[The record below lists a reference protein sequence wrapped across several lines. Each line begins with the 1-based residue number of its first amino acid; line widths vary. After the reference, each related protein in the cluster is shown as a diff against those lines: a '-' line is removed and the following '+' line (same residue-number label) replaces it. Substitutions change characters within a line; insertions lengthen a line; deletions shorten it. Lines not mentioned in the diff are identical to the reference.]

1 MIKRI
6 VAVMSALA
14 LAVGLLPT
22 VLADEVTSTK
32 PEITVVAK
40 RITGE
45 DNYMEISLEVNGD
58 YEDYSSVGAVLQ
70 YDPSLIVPTTWDDE
84 AASRFG
90 VHHQIAIFLKGPYG
104 QAFHIDPSHLYR
116 SLLSSKPPA

>member
-45 DNYMEISLEVNGD
+45 DNYM
-58 YEDYSSVGAVLQ
+58 
-70 YDPSLIVPTTWDDE
+70 
-84 AASRFG
+84 
-90 VHHQIAIFLKGPYG
+90 
-104 QAFHIDPSHLYR
+104 
-116 SLLSSKPPA
+116 

>member
-84 AASRFG
+84 ATAVDMSESTTWATRRALPTLGKDTWFRRRICRNG
-90 VHHQIAIFLKGPYG
+90 
-104 QAFHIDPSHLYR
+104 
-116 SLLSSKPPA
+116 

>member
-1 MIKRI
+1 
-6 VAVMSALA
+6 MSALA

-84 AASRFG
+84 ATA
-90 VHHQIAIFLKGPYG
+90 V
-104 QAFHIDPSHLYR
+104 DME
-116 SLLSSKPPA
+116 

>member
-1 MIKRI
+1 
-6 VAVMSALA
+6 MSALA

-45 DNYMEISLEVNGD
+45 DNYMEISLEVNGLRRLFIGW
-58 YEDYSSVGAVLQ
+58 SG
-70 YDPSLIVPTTWDDE
+70 
-84 AASRFG
+84 F
-90 VHHQIAIFLKGPYG
+90 AI
-104 QAFHIDPSHLYR
+104 
-116 SLLSSKPPA
+116 

>member
-6 VAVMSALA
+6 IAVMSALT
-14 LAVGLLPT
+14 LAVGLLP
-22 VLADEVTSTK
+22 VVSADEVTSTN

-70 YDPSLIVPTTWDDE
+70 
-84 AASRFG
+84 
-90 VHHQIAIFLKGPYG
+90 
-104 QAFHIDPSHLYR
+104 
-116 SLLSSKPPA
+116 